1 MSDNKNNNPPERE
14 QSDTADSNLAS
25 SEVSSVVGSVKT
37 SKVNG
42 ECIRKLGI
50 LFFTY
55 YLHDT
60 DIARTLVFRFA
71 IGF

>member
-14 QSDTADSNLAS
+14 QSDTADSNIAS

-50 LFFTY
+50 LFFY
-55 YLHDT
+55 IL
-60 DIARTLVFRFA
+60 FA
-71 IGF
+71 